1 MKRVFLLLAAAL
13 VTVVSCEQTPNED
26 KPIDQPIENP
36 ILSTTTGSEMSI
48 SFIGETC
55 DVEYT
60 LTGVSE
66 GKKPEASATEAWVKN
81 VTVGKSITFEVEQ
94 NTTTSAR
101 SATLKVWYADKSF
114 EVALNQEAGL
124 VPTVEFEAKCL
135 NGQTYESNLYNYF
148 VILSEKGVTG
158 WSEVAV
164 GEVYYRFDVYGHE
177 PAGNPVILPQGIYT
191 FSSSDNVL
199 GTFAYG
205 YSVRMTYIAGEGYK
219 DDYMIGGAMK
229 VENNRIEAIVEFA
242 SGEVH
247 RVVYEGSLELKY
259 NDIPRPDYFSS
270 LTEDYTFNHPDGQIY
285 FAYYGDLTGRGFGN
299 WVVSMMLPDET
310 QGDCFRIDLG
320 VTSTSFDESAL
331 LGEYTCVVG
340 EDNLA
345 PGTFCGGDVNL
356 ADGTY
361 TGSWYFIIKDGYYG
375 GSGGAPLVDG
385 KITISKVDGKYQV
398 VYDCLDDRGNKIQG
412 TFVCSRAY
420 SQDQTQQQ

>member
-1 MKRVFLLLAAAL
+1 MAMCFIAL
-13 VTVVSCEQTPNED
+13 VSCEQTPSVETPEE
-26 KPIDQPIENP
+26 KPVLQPV
-36 ILSTTTGSEMSI
+36 STTSLNY
-48 SFIGETC
+48 SFFGDKGE
-55 DVEYT
+55 VRYILE
-60 LTGVSE
+60 GVAE
-66 GKKPEASATEAWVKN
+66 GNMPEATASEPWVTDI
-81 VTVGKSITFEVEQ
+81 VVAETITFVVEQ
-94 NTTTSAR
+94 NSAAAAR
-101 SATLKVWYADKSF
+101 SATLTVSYADQSF
-114 EVALNQEAGL
+114 DVSISQDGGL
-124 VPTVEFEAKCL
+124 TPTVEFVAKAI
-135 NGQTYESNLYNYF
+135 NGQTYESDLYNYF
-148 VILSEKGVTG
+148 VILSEKGVTS

-164 GEVYYRFDVYGHE
+164 GEVYYRFDIYAYE

-191 FSSSDNVL
+191 YSSSDNVL

-229 VENNRIEAIVEFA
+229 VTENHIEAIIEFA

-247 RVVYEGSLELKY
+247 RIVYDGALELKY

-285 FAYYGDLTGRGFGN
+285 FAYYGDFTGRGFGN

-310 QGDCFRIDLG
+310 QGDCFRVDLG
-320 VTSTSFDESAL
+320 VASTNFDESAI

-340 EDNLA
+340 DDNLA

-375 GSGGAPLVDG
+375 GNGGAPLVDG
-385 KITISKVDGKYQV
+385 KITISQVDGKYQV

-412 TFVCSRAY
+412 TFVCSKAY
-420 SQDQTQQQ
+420 SRDQTQQ